1 MAYFWEDKIAD
12 VTYTNAELDTVKI
25 LWKDEDDVYRE
36 HYLKVD
42 EEDEQFQALLEVTS
56 YEDIEG
62 RTKAA
67 NDIVRQEFKDAFDRY
82 AERTNMYSNIGND
95 GTDGDP
101 FMDYY
106 QFFHFFNDYDVDDAE
121 HKERLFGLKLYIF
134 DQEYVK
140 DSETSER
147 SKEAKTTVRKAL
159 KPIQALAAAE
169 LFRNE
174 DAEIHK
180 DEEGNIIGVFV
191 PFT

>member
-1 MAYFWEDKIAD
+1 MAYFWTDKIAD

-25 LWKDEDDVYRE
+25 LWKDEDDIYRE

-82 AERTNMYSNIGND
+82 AERTNMYSNIGNV

-140 DSETSER
+140 DSGTSER

-180 DEEGNIIGVFV
+180 DDEGNITGVFV

>member
-12 VTYTNAELDTVKI
+12 VTYTNPELDTVKI
-25 LWKDEDDVYRE
+25 LWKDDMNIYRE

-42 EEDEQFQALLEVTS
+42 EEDEQFQSLLEVTS

-82 AERTNMYSNIGND
+82 AERTGIYTGSGPLENNTGFFRFFSNF
-95 GTDGDP
+95 DP
-101 FMDYY
+101 E
-106 QFFHFFNDYDVDDAE
+106 NAE
-121 HKERLFGLKLYIF
+121 DKERLFALKLSIF
-134 DQEYVK
+134 EKDEVK
-140 DSETSER
+140 NADVSETSK
-147 SKEAKTTVRKAL
+147 SAKTAIRKA
-159 KPIQALAAAE
+159 KNPIEILALYQ

-180 DEEGNIIGVFV
+180 DEEGNITGVFV
-191 PFT
+191 PFP

>member
-1 MAYFWEDKIAD
+1 MAYFWTDKIAD
-12 VTYTNAELDTVKI
+12 VTYTNPELDTVKI
-25 LWKDEDDVYRE
+25 LWKDDMNIYRE

-42 EEDEQFQALLEVTS
+42 EEDEQFQSLLEVTS

-82 AERTNMYSNIGND
+82 AERTNMYSNIDNV
-95 GTDGDP
+95 DP
-101 FMDYY
+101 VERNAEMFR
-106 QFFHFFNDYDVDDAE
+106 FLFSFDAE
-121 HKERLFGLKLYIF
+121 DTTDKETLFSLKLSAF
-134 DQEYVK
+134 EKDEVK
-140 DSETSER
+140 DSEVNEKTKS
-147 SKEAKTTVRKAL
+147 AKTAIRKA
-159 KPIQALAAAE
+159 KNPIEILALYQ

-180 DEEGNIIGVFV
+180 DKEGNITGVFV

>member
-1 MAYFWEDKIAD
+1 MAYFWTDKIAD
-12 VTYTNAELDTVKI
+12 VTYTNPELDTVKI
-25 LWKDEDDVYRE
+25 LWKDDMNVYRE

-67 NDIVRQEFKDAFDRY
+67 NDIIRQEFKDAFDRY
-82 AERTNMYSNIGND
+82 AERTGIYTDSGPLENNTGFFRFFSNF
-95 GTDGDP
+95 DP
-101 FMDYY
+101 E
-106 QFFHFFNDYDVDDAE
+106 NAE
-121 HKERLFGLKLYIF
+121 DKEKLFSLKLSIF
-134 DQEYVK
+134 EKDEVK
-140 DSETSER
+140 DSEVNEKTKS
-147 SKEAKTTVRKAL
+147 AKTAIRKA
-159 KPIQALAAAE
+159 KNPIEILALYQ

-180 DEEGNIIGVFV
+180 DDEGNITGVFV

>member
-1 MAYFWEDKIAD
+1 MAYFWTDKIAD
-12 VTYTNAELDTVKI
+12 VTYTNPELDTVKI
-25 LWKDEDDVYRE
+25 LWKDDMNVYRE

-82 AERTNMYSNIGND
+82 AERLGIDISSV

-101 FMDYY
+101 FRDYY
-106 QFFHFFNDYDVDDAE
+106 QFFRFFNDYDIDDAE

-140 DSETSER
+140 DGGTSER

-159 KPIQALAAAE
+159 KPIQALAASE

-174 DAEIHK
+174 NAEIHK
-180 DEEGNIIGVFV
+180 DDEGNITGVFV

>member
-180 DEEGNIIGVFV
+180 DEEGNITGVFV